1 MLVKMNNTM
10 RFPFPKMQLE
20 ADGFYDLINTWAEM
34 QLVVSEDSATII
46 GYGYTYE
53 IAGAFTTLVFDWE
66 ASIPLSRESL
76 GLSEGSYGLIR
87 EGDIVYACKDQQAY
101 PLPDRPVT
109 VEVVSAP
116 EE

>member
-1 MLVKMNNTM
+1 MKFV
-10 RFPFPKMQLE
+10 FQKMQLE
-20 ADGFYDLINTWAEM
+20 AGGFYGLINTWVEM
-34 QLVVSEDSATII
+34 QLVVTEESATII

-53 IAGAFTTLVFDWE
+53 IAGAFTMLVFDWE
-66 ASIPLSRESL
+66 ASIPLSKESL

-101 PLPDRPVT
+101 PLPYRPAT